1 MSTQEER
8 LPSQETIFAKMDELM
23 LKYKPPYSQVGPPA
37 ILIGNADDAL
47 AKMQA
52 ELVLWVRNI
61 ACAAGVAATED
72 RIVEFLAYANCKDL
86 PDAMGRMDSLN
97 YHAKAAT
104 DALETIKAKHA
115 KLVEDIRGLLDVY
128 GKGTTTAPLTIL
140 AIQNYLRAQA
150 LA

>member
-37 ILIGNADDAL
+37 ILIRNADDAL

-61 ACAAGVAATED
+61 AKASQFFTAL
-72 RIVEFLAYANCKDL
+72 R
-86 PDAMGRMDSLN
+86 
-97 YHAKAAT
+97 AKAAT